1 MKEAALVSSWDIMQ
15 INLDVNRT
23 FRSHTMFWDRY
34 GVRQRALFHVLAAY
48 SVYDTVSVPAPA
60 SCPAGGLVLSAGD
73 QRDSRLGPQLHGPE
87 MPGRV
92 SLLQDEQGAGCRPP
106 RGGRA
111 CVPQGPRVH
120 RGRPRTRI
128 WTLTDGTT
136 DENPGGEGSHS
147 PEGHQA
153 EVPRRLLPSMAHSR
167 RAPRGP
173 QLTHSKEVGYCQG
186 MSKITAILLTFL
198 PEEDAFWALAQL
210 MTIDRHAMHGF
221 FIPGFQK
228 LLRFQAHH
236 ERVLERAV
244 PDLKK
249 HMDEEQMSTGI
260 YTPKWFPQCFLS
272 QTPFSLT
279 QKLRDVY
286 ILDGERVLTAM
297 AYTILKVHRKCLLKL
312 PLEGLWEFVRDSLAQ
327 PWALEDE
334 AVLRHLRASITQ
346 FRRMRCDLPPP
357 PGMTLSGPGHPSC
370 PAATAARAPR
380 WAVTGTT
387 RAEPGRR

>member
-48 SVYDTVSVPAPA
+48 SVYDT
-60 SCPAGGLVLSAGD
+60 
-73 QRDSRLGPQLHGPE
+73 
-87 MPGRV
+87 
-92 SLLQDEQGAGCRPP
+92 
-106 RGGRA
+106 
-111 CVPQGPRVH
+111 
-120 RGRPRTRI
+120 
-128 WTLTDGTT
+128 
-136 DENPGGEGSHS
+136 
-147 PEGHQA
+147 
-153 EVPRRLLPSMAHSR
+153 
-167 RAPRGP
+167 
-173 QLTHSKEVGYCQG
+173 EVGYCQG

-198 PEEDAFWALAQL
+198 PEEDTFWALAQL

-297 AYTILKVHRKCLLKL
+297 AYTILKVHRKRLLKL

>member
-173 QLTHSKEVGYCQG
+173 QLTHSKVPWGVL
-186 MSKITAILLTFL
+186 ALLPSWDL
-198 PEEDAFWALAQL
+198 PGATVRPPTCPQWGGLQTWWVPCSLAQL
-210 MTIDRHAMHGF
+210 T
-221 FIPGFQK
+221 
-228 LLRFQAHH
+228 
-236 ERVLERAV
+236 
-244 PDLKK
+244 
-249 HMDEEQMSTGI
+249 
-260 YTPKWFPQCFLS
+260 
-272 QTPFSLT
+272 
-279 QKLRDVY
+279 
-286 ILDGERVLTAM
+286 
-297 AYTILKVHRKCLLKL
+297 
-312 PLEGLWEFVRDSLAQ
+312 
-327 PWALEDE
+327 E
-334 AVLRHLRASITQ
+334 A
-346 FRRMRCDLPPP
+346 PP
-357 PGMTLSGPGHPSC
+357 PGLRTGALVWWLQGSVVGPRVLAPELVRVALTC
-370 PAATAARAPR
+370 PAPPSGSPLRDPPPGTRAVREQGEPDAHGEGSEGARGARPPWGSGSCRRWATARA
-380 WAVTGTT
+380 
-387 RAEPGRR
+387 